1 MDQNAGSFLA
11 MRRLSGGGIVHHH
24 HSSPAEVM
32 GASTAWIG
40 RGLSCVCAQRRDSD
54 ARLSFDLSPIQE

>member
-24 HSSPAEVM
+24 HSSPGTRVAPLFECLI
-32 GASTAWIG
+32 A
-40 RGLSCVCAQRRDSD
+40 LC
-54 ARLSFDLSPIQE
+54 L